1 VHLVNGVFGT
11 LCVGLFANDGGLF
24 FGGGTSKLM
33 VQLTGVAAVGAATF
47 VLSGIAWY
55 LVKFTM
61 GIRVSASEEAEG
73 LDVGE
78 HGMEA
83 YPGFV
88 PSQEARAEVI

>member
-1 VHLVNGVFGT
+1 
-11 LCVGLFANDGGLF
+11 
-24 FGGGTSKLM
+24 M